1 MYKLNSLHQL
11 VKICKFLTK
20 FWTKLVIQ
28 ESGIMKM
35 PTYWSVAMHTTALE
49 VSPAVKIRQ
58 RKTICMGT
66 ATKHRITSVDVYEA

>member
-1 MYKLNSLHQL
+1 
-11 VKICKFLTK
+11 
-20 FWTKLVIQ
+20 VIQ